1 MTVISEWQSA
11 APLVIAHRGAS
22 AYSPENTMAA
32 FRLALQQGADAIELD
47 AKLTKD
53 GVVVV
58 MHDDGLGRT
67 TNAVGRIRDLNLNQV
82 EKIDAGLKFSEE
94 FVGEK
99 IPMLYKVLESFGEEI
114 LINVELTNYAS
125 AWDDLPSRVIK
136 LIEESGL
143 ESRVLIASFNPI
155 ALLKCRR
162 ISKEIPTALLIH
174 AKSPRI
180 YQSLLRSLLSYDLFH
195 PQESLIDSKL
205 VSDELRRGRK
215 VTAWT
220 INNENRMKELLV
232 LGITGI
238 ITDVPDVAI
247 RIRDE
252 YTAAFDKSARE
263 SGR

>member
-1 MTVISEWQSA
+1 MNVNSGWQSA

-32 FRLALQQGADAIELD
+32 FRLALLQGADAIELD

-58 MHDDGLGRT
+58 MHDDRLVRT
-67 TNAVGRIRDLNLNQV
+67 TNAVGRIGDLNLDEV

-99 IPMLYKVLESFGEEI
+99 IPALYKVFDTLGEEI
-114 LINVELTNYAS
+114 LINVELANYAS
-125 AWDDLPSRVIK
+125 AWDDLPARVIK

-143 ESRVLIASFNPI
+143 EARVLIASFNPL

-162 ISKEIPTALLIH
+162 ISKEIPIALLVH
-174 AKSPRI
+174 AKGPRL
-180 YQSLLRSLLSYDLFH
+180 YQSLLRSLLSYDFIH

-205 VSDELRRGRK
+205 LGDELGCGRK

-220 INNENRMKELLV
+220 VNDENRMKELLT
-232 LGITGI
+232 LGIAGI

-252 YTAAFDKSARE
+252 YTAAFE
-263 SGR
+263 VGE